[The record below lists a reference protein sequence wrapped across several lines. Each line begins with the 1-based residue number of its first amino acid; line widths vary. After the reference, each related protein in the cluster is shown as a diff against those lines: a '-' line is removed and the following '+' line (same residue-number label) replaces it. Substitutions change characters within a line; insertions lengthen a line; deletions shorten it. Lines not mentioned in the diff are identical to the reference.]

1 MKNRNIFRI
10 SDLTVED
17 VEEIFQ
23 TAAMFKKEI
32 RAGKRKFDNL
42 KGRTV
47 LNIFFEN
54 STRTRTS
61 FELAGK
67 RLGADVINISVAT
80 SSVKKG
86 ESLMDTAKTLDAMHV
101 DSYIIRHSAAG
112 APQLF
117 AKYVNGNVINAGDGT
132 CEHPTQALL
141 DAFTI
146 KEQKGN
152 LEGLNVAIVGDIL
165 HSRVARSN
173 IHLLKMLGSKVTLV
187 GPNTLVPS
195 EFKSFGVEVTNDI
208 DSIIEKV
215 DVLNMLRIQ
224 MERQNDSFFPT
235 LKEYSE
241 LYGLNSKR
249 VARTKKDVVIMHP
262 GPMNRVVE
270 IGFDVADCERQFI
283 LEQVENGVAIRMAL
297 LYLTL
302 K

>member
-1 MKNRNIFRI
+1 MAYNRR
-10 SDLTVED
+10 
-17 VEEIFQ
+17 
-23 TAAMFKKEI
+23 
-32 RAGKRKFDNL
+32 KRK
-42 KGRTV
+42 
-47 LNIFFEN
+47 
-54 STRTRTS
+54 
-61 FELAGK
+61 
-67 RLGADVINISVAT
+67 
-80 SSVKKG
+80 VKKNIP
-86 ESLMDTAKTLDAMHV
+86 EAQAH
-101 DSYIIRHSAAG
+101 IHST
-112 APQLF
+112 
-117 AKYVNGNVINAGDGT
+117 YNNTVISITDVNGNVINAGDGT

-262 GPMNRVVE
+262 GPMNRGVE

>member
-262 GPMNRVVE
+262 GPMNRGVE

>member
-208 DSIIEKV
+208 DSMIEKV

-262 GPMNRVVE
+262 GPMNRGVE